1 LTEEGGHVGLW
12 ELGLGVVRLGGLL
25 GWFDDWHVG
34 CWDES
39 GYWGAFSATSQAESG
54 VFGMNEREG
63 GVGVLIS
70 RSSFLEVESTW
81 NGLGMT

>member
-1 LTEEGGHVGLW
+1 MLGCGSWVW
-12 ELGLGVVRLGGLL
+12 ELL
-25 GWFDDWHVG
+25 GWGDYWVG
-34 CWDES
+34 LTIGMSVAGMRVDA
-39 GYWGAFSATSQAESG
+39 GGAFSATSQAESG